1 MVIIKKFIMK
11 NSGIKYDALL
21 MVADSETNANMLY
34 ATRFFVPDPVIYF
47 QIKNKSTM
55 VLSDLEIDRAK
66 KTVSVN
72 HVLSLTKITNQLKKK
87 RIKKPGTLEIINHI
101 FKERKIA
108 SVLVPANFP
117 IEIADGLRKK
127 KLKVHFKPDAFFEC
141 RQFKSSREV
150 RNIKESL
157 KAAEKGMATG
167 INLIE
172 KSTIGKDGFL
182 YFDKIKLTSE
192 LLKAEVNS
200 TIMSLGYL
208 PSHTIV
214 SCGNQCCDPHNEGS
228 GALKANSSIIFD
240 IFPRSQKTGYFGDLS
255 RTVVKG
261 KASSRLK
268 KAYQT
273 VLEGQQIA
281 YKKIKHGV
289 DGKEVHN
296 AINDFF
302 KQKGFITRKG
312 KKRMEGFFHGTGH
325 GLGLDVHEHPR
336 ISTTSCILK
345 TGHVVTV
352 EPGLYY
358 PGMGGV
364 RIEDVVLVTKT
375 GIKKLTQYPK
385 FLEIS

>member
-1 MVIIKKFIMK
+1 MK
-11 NSGIKYDALL
+11 NSVIKYDALL
-21 MVADSETNANMLY
+21 MVADSETNANILY
-34 ATRFFVPDPVIYF
+34 ATRFFVPDPAIYF
-47 QIKNKSTM
+47 QIKNKSYM

-66 KTVSVN
+66 KTASVN
-72 HVLSLTKITNQLKKK
+72 HILSLTKITNQLKK
-87 RIKKPGTLEIINHI
+87 RQIKKPGTVEIINHI
-101 FKERKIA
+101 FKKRKIS
-108 SVLVPANFP
+108 SVLVPTDFP

-127 KLKVHFKPDAFFEC
+127 KLKVHFKPDPFFEC

-150 RNIKESL
+150 RHIKESL
-157 KAAEKGMATG
+157 KAAEKGMETG
-167 INLIE
+167 INLIK
-172 KSTIGKDGFL
+172 KSIIGKDGFL
-182 YFDKIKLTSE
+182 YIDKIKLTSE
-192 LLKAEVNS
+192 LVKAEVNS
-200 TIMSLGYL
+200 TIMRAGCL

-214 SCGNQCCDPHNEGS
+214 SCGKQCCDPHNEGS
-228 GALKANSSIIFD
+228 GALQANSSIIFD
-240 IFPRSQKTGYFGDLS
+240 IFPCSQKSGYFGDLS

-281 YKKIKHGV
+281 LKKIKDEV
-289 DGKEVHN
+289 DGKDVHN
-296 AINDFF
+296 AIQDFF
-302 KQKGFITRKG
+302 KQKGFPTRKG

-325 GLGLDVHEHPR
+325 GVGLDVHEHPR
-336 ISTTSCILK
+336 ISITSCILK
-345 TGHVVTV
+345 AGHVVTV

-375 GIKKLTQYPK
+375 GMKKLTQYPN

>member
-1 MVIIKKFIMK
+1 MT
-11 NSGIKYDALL
+11 NSVIKYDALL
-21 MVADSETNANMLY
+21 MVADSETNANILY
-34 ATRFFVPDPVIYF
+34 ATRFFVREPAIYF
-47 QIKNKSTM
+47 EIKKKSYM
-55 VLSDLEIDRAK
+55 VLSDLEKKKKK
-66 KTVSVN
+66 KTASVN
-72 HVLSLTKITNQLKKK
+72 HILSLTKITNQLKK
-87 RIKKPGTLEIINHI
+87 RQIKKPGTVEIINHI
-101 FKERKIA
+101 FKKRKIS
-108 SVLVPANFP
+108 SVLVPTDFP

-127 KLKVHFKPDAFFEC
+127 KLKVHFKPDPFFEC

-150 RNIKESL
+150 RHIKESL
-157 KAAEKGMATG
+157 KAAEKGMETG
-167 INLIE
+167 INLIK
-172 KSTIGKDGFL
+172 KSIIGKDGFL
-182 YFDKIKLTSE
+182 YIDKIKLTSE
-192 LLKAEVNS
+192 LVKAEVNS
-200 TIMSLGYL
+200 TILRAGCL

-228 GALKANSSIIFD
+228 GALQANSSIIFD
-240 IFPRSQKTGYFGDLS
+240 IFPCSQKSGYFGDLS

-281 YKKIKHGV
+281 LKKIKDEV
-289 DGKEVHN
+289 DGKDVHN
-296 AINDFF
+296 AIQDFF
-302 KQKGFITRKG
+302 KQKGFPTRKG

-325 GLGLDVHEHPR
+325 GVGLDVHEHPR
-336 ISTTSCILK
+336 ISITSCILK
-345 TGHVVTV
+345 AGHVVTV

-375 GIKKLTQYPK
+375 GFKKLTQYPN